1 MNGNWI
7 RKGLILSM
15 LLLSLISISTAAC
28 PRAMPELYQGKC
40 GNVLSVPAPGIL
52 KNDVKDPGKSL
63 KVFNPDDIS
72 IDPKLGTLTV
82 NEDGSFVY
90 EASDDFKASAY
101 VLFYYRATDG
111 KCESNQAYVKIAVSC
126 PCRGVAPDITV
137 CQDEEVDEELLMSK
151 GAKCSGCRDVTPGF
165 DLSKI
170 AAAPGTYPY
179 KVICPGPNTAQGHVT
194 VEPPCV
200 ISWQDFTVGPDEV
213 VDEEMILENGQVTC
227 SCNPLQ
233 ATSGI
238 VFPSDCTIELAIS
251 DIAKTED
258 GNGYSYTITCT
269 SCHDCPST
277 AQGHV
282 TIEASEPPIVT
293 LFEDF
298 NFEGR
303 SMQVSSNTPWVGNDF
318 DDIVSSLQVPD
329 GYVVELYEHI
339 NYGGRFKAFSSGDNP
354 WVGDEFNDITSS
366 LKIFR
371 DVDWFPSV

>member
-7 RKGLILSM
+7 RKGLILAM

-28 PRAMPELYQGKC
+28 PRAVPELYQGQC
-40 GNVLSVPAPGIL
+40 GKVLSVPAPGIL

-63 KVFNPDDIS
+63 KVLNPDDIY
-72 IDPKLGTLTV
+72 IDSNLGTLTV

-111 KCESNQAYVKIAVSC
+111 SCESNQAYVKIAVSC

-151 GAKCSGCRDVTPGF
+151 GAKCSGCRDVTPDF

-170 AAAPGTYPY
+170 AAGPGTYPY
-179 KVICPGPNTAQGHVT
+179 KVICPGPNTAQGHLT

-227 SCNPLQ
+227 SCNPCRH
-233 ATSGI
+233 SGI
-238 VFPSDCTIELAIS
+238 VFPSYHRAGDLRYCKNRRRKRLLIHHYL
-251 DIAKTED
+251 
-258 GNGYSYTITCT
+258 
-269 SCHDCPST
+269 
-277 AQGHV
+277 
-282 TIEASEPPIVT
+282 
-293 LFEDF
+293 
-298 NFEGR
+298 
-303 SMQVSSNTPWVGNDF
+303 
-318 DDIVSSLQVPD
+318 
-329 GYVVELYEHI
+329 HI
-339 NYGGRFKAFSSGDNP
+339 LP
-354 WVGDEFNDITSS
+354 
-366 LKIFR
+366 
-371 DVDWFPSV
+371 